1 MDRLRL
7 MLSHRSI
14 LGVCAGIVIGVVLL
28 VQAETAWLWALVIL
42 GIPAQML
49 NEYNLHRFIFHLPP
63 PRQQWQFDLMY
74 RAHYGHHDFP
84 TNPHLFFAP
93 DFVVFPVA
101 AFNFT
106 VIWAVLSSLGL
117 DWGLPGAAA
126 VVLVGG
132 GATFLAYE
140 WFHTTAHL
148 PVPKTAV
155 ERHVTTLH
163 NQHHF
168 RDFSKWFHVTAGGEV
183 IDRFMGTAIDRDAL
197 KFQQRIEFIR
207 TLGMRPDDQRLIA
220 ARQRFAGRYG
230 LSPDEIARAARV

>member
-1 MDRLRL
+1 
-7 MLSHRSI
+7 
-14 LGVCAGIVIGVVLL
+14 
-28 VQAETAWLWALVIL
+28 
-42 GIPAQML
+42 
-49 NEYNLHRFIFHLPP
+49 
-63 PRQQWQFDLMY
+63 
-74 RAHYGHHDFP
+74 
-84 TNPHLFFAP
+84 
-93 DFVVFPVA
+93 
-101 AFNFT
+101 
-106 VIWAVLSSLGL
+106 
-117 DWGLPGAAA
+117 
-126 VVLVGG
+126 
-132 GATFLAYE
+132 
-140 WFHTTAHL
+140 
-148 PVPKTAV
+148 V